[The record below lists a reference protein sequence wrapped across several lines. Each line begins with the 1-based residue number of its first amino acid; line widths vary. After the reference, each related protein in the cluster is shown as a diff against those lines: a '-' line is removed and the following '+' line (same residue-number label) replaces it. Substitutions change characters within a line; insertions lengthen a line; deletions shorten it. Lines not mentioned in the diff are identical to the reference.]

1 MDYIKYIVEDVVLVQ
16 LVSIINYGLNA
27 LSVYKLKKSIR
38 AYRVSQSDA
47 AILDWCDVT

>member
-27 LSVYKLKKSIR
+27 LSVYKLKKSKMHIR

-47 AILDWCDVT
+47 AIF